1 MTLFI
6 FILFLIA
13 LLIYQYSLKKFI
25 LTRKNK
31 DFRDINN
38 WMNMSLKERNS
49 TDSLD
54 KENTLRRKK
63 NLLKK
68 IRKEYDQIR
77 KIKNAK

>member
-38 WMNMSLKERNS
+38 WMNMSLKERNL
-49 TDSLD
+49 TDSID
-54 KENTLRRKK
+54 KENTLKRKK

-68 IRKEYDQIR
+68 IRKEYDQIK
-77 KIKNAK
+77 KIKNTK

>member
-38 WMNMSLKERNS
+38 WMNMSLKERNL

-54 KENTLRRKK
+54 KENTLKRKK

-68 IRKEYDQIR
+68 IRKEYDQIK
-77 KIKNAK
+77 KIKNTK

>member
-1 MTLFI
+1 MILFI

-13 LLIYQYSLKKFI
+13 LLIYQYFIKKLI

-31 DFRDINN
+31 DFIDINN
-38 WMNMSLKERNS
+38 WMNMSLNERNL

-54 KENTLRRKK
+54 KKNSLRRKK

-68 IRKEYDQIR
+68 IRKEYDQI
-77 KIKNAK
+77 KKLKNAK